1 MGLRDFFLIPHEPHV
16 LPERRAWFKSY
27 GTNGGN
33 FVNYGV
39 IEFFPLHAGDLDQP
53 DPITHRFDDWPPF
66 RL

>member
-1 MGLRDFFLIPHEPHV
+1 MESQDFFPIPPEPHV

-33 FVNYGV
+33 FANYGA
-39 IEFFPLHAGDLDQP
+39 IEFFPLHAGDLGQLG
-53 DPITHRFDDWPPF
+53 PITHRFDDWPPF